1 MDIADTLKKLEEQL
15 QTQSVRTNAA
25 AVFSMLAEDFTEYG
39 SSGRVFSKAEII
51 RELQSESPGHITMHD
66 FAASFLTKTIALVT
80 YRASSHAP
88 GSRPVN
94 WLVSMDI
101 FRKADGKCAFIREQK
116 CRQLPDTPRDPLTC
130 HSDRSEAQ
138 RAEWRTLHLA
148 SRPRLLLSARAI
160 KIKYAGHQ
168 PQLEC

>member
-1 MDIADTLKKLEEQL
+1 MEEQL

-88 GSRPVN
+88 GSRPVESLRSSL
-94 WLVSMDI
+94 WI
-101 FRKADGKCAFIREQK
+101 FQEGRWQMRFHQGTKV
-116 CRQLPDTPRDPLTC
+116 P
-130 HSDRSEAQ
+130 
-138 RAEWRTLHLA
+138 
-148 SRPRLLLSARAI
+148 SAT
-160 KIKYAGHQ
+160 
-168 PQLEC
+168 